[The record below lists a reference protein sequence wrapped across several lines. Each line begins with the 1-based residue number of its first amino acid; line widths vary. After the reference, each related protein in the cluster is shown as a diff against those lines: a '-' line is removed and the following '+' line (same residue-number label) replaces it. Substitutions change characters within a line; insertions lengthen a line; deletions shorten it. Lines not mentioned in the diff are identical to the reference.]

1 MKKNVIFPVIFTLIS
16 FLTGTV
22 LFLLGI
28 FDFWENKIY
37 DHRMNFASRF
47 TYPSDD
53 ICFIGVDQR
62 SIDSALKEFG
72 YSWPWPR
79 SAYAKIIDY
88 LSEGN
93 ADSIAFDVLFT
104 EPSVYGKEDD
114 ESFAVSSKNSDMTI
128 QAMFVS
134 PENEKALFPIPQ
146 IKNSASLIGNITSS
160 KDSDDI
166 IRRVRV
172 SRQFDGKEYPFL
184 AFAPLL
190 LGENSVEDG
199 INEIKSNIP
208 LRKDGTVLLRYNGS
222 IDRYAHY
229 SAYDILKSYDDYLN
243 GKEPLIPPENF
254 EGSIVFF
261 LLYAPGLY
269 DICATPVS
277 KVYPGSGVHI
287 TALDNYLQNNFIK
300 EIPKPLSIFYL
311 FFCSFLA
318 SFLILI
324 LKRQSSYKLN
334 LFFSCIFTVLG
345 PVLIIFLGYALFCK
359 SIFIQIASPVFCF
372 LFSLLEA
379 LFYSYATEGRQRRF
393 IKTAFNQYLSPA
405 VINELLK
412 NPSKLTLGGE
422 KRRISIF
429 FSDVQSF
436 TSISE
441 HLDPE
446 ELTDLLNKYLSR
458 MSNIILKNGGT
469 IDKYEGDAIIA
480 FWNAPCDIVNHE
492 RKIVETAV
500 ECQIMLK
507 NLEDEFVKLA
517 GRPLYTRIGL
527 NTGYAVVGNMGSDRR
542 FDYTMFGDSVNLASR
557 LEGINKAF
565 GTYTIC
571 SEETCVNAIKQ
582 GCDFYFRKLSDVKVV
597 GKNQAVAVFEPVQ
610 KEYYEENKI
619 IFENFEKARKLFE
632 KGEFILAKK
641 LFDLNKTDGASR
653 KFSEKCS
660 FFIENP
666 PSSWSG
672 VWEASS
678 K

>member
-1 MKKNVIFPVIFTLIS
+1 
-16 FLTGTV
+16 
-22 LFLLGI
+22 
-28 FDFWENKIY
+28 
-37 DHRMNFASRF
+37 
-47 TYPSDD
+47 
-53 ICFIGVDQR
+53 
-62 SIDSALKEFG
+62 
-72 YSWPWPR
+72 
-79 SAYAKIIDY
+79 
-88 LSEGN
+88 
-93 ADSIAFDVLFT
+93 
-104 EPSVYGKEDD
+104 
-114 ESFAVSSKNSDMTI
+114 
-128 QAMFVS
+128 
-134 PENEKALFPIPQ
+134 
-146 IKNSASLIGNITSS
+146 
-160 KDSDDI
+160 
-166 IRRVRV
+166 
-172 SRQFDGKEYPFL
+172 
-184 AFAPLL
+184 
-190 LGENSVEDG
+190 
-199 INEIKSNIP
+199 
-208 LRKDGTVLLRYNGS
+208 
-222 IDRYAHY
+222 
-229 SAYDILKSYDDYLN
+229 
-243 GKEPLIPPENF
+243 
-254 EGSIVFF
+254 
-261 LLYAPGLY
+261 
-269 DICATPVS
+269 
-277 KVYPGSGVHI
+277 
-287 TALDNYLQNNFIK
+287 
-300 EIPKPLSIFYL
+300 
-311 FFCSFLA
+311 
-318 SFLILI
+318 
-324 LKRQSSYKLN
+324 
-334 LFFSCIFTVLG
+334 
-345 PVLIIFLGYALFCK
+345 
-359 SIFIQIASPVFCF
+359 
-372 LFSLLEA
+372 
-379 LFYSYATEGRQRRF
+379 
-393 IKTAFNQYLSPA
+393 
-405 VINELLK
+405 
-412 NPSKLTLGGE
+412 
-422 KRRISIF
+422 
-429 FSDVQSF
+429 
-436 TSISE
+436 
-441 HLDPE
+441 
-446 ELTDLLNKYLSR
+446 

-527 NTGYAVVGNMGSDRR
+527 NTGYAVVGNMGSDKR

>member
-1 MKKNVIFPVIFTLIS
+1 MKKNVIFPVIFTLVS

-22 LFLLGI
+22 LFLLGV

-37 DHRMNFASRF
+37 DHRMNFAAKF
-47 TYPSDD
+47 THPSDD

-88 LSEGN
+88 LSEGE
-93 ADSIAFDVLFT
+93 ASSVAFDVLFT
-104 EPSVYGKEDD
+104 EPSVYGREDD
-114 ESFAVSSKNSDMTI
+114 EKFALSSKNSDMTI

-172 SRQFDGKEYPFL
+172 SRNFDGKEYPFL

-190 LGENSVEDG
+190 LGEESVEEG
-199 INEIKSNIP
+199 INEIKSSIP
-208 LRKDGTVLLRYNGS
+208 LRKDETVLLRYYGS

-229 SAYDILKSYDDYLN
+229 SAFDILKSYDDYLN
-243 GKEPLIPPENF
+243 GREPLIPPENF
-254 EGSIVFF
+254 EGSVVFF

-287 TALDNYLQNNFIK
+287 TALDNYLQDDFIK
-300 EIPKPLSIFYL
+300 EIPRTFTVLYL
-311 FFCSFLA
+311 FFCSALA

-334 LFFSCIFTVLG
+334 LIFSCIFMVLG
-345 PVLIIFLGYALFCK
+345 PVLIIFASYALFCK
-359 SIFIQIASPVFCF
+359 SIFIQIVSPVFCF
-372 LFSLLEA
+372 LFSFLEA
-379 LFYSYATEGRQRRF
+379 VFYSYATEGRQRRF
-393 IKTAFNQYLSPA
+393 IKTAFTQYLSPA

-412 NPSKLTLGGE
+412 NPEKLTLGGE

-441 HLDPE
+441 HLEPE
-446 ELTDLLNKYLSR
+446 ELTDLLNKYLSQ
-458 MSNIILKNGGT
+458 MTSIILKNGGT

-480 FWNAPCDIVNHE
+480 FWNAPCDTLNHE

-500 ECQIMLK
+500 ECQVMLK
-507 NLEDEFVKLA
+507 NLEDEFIKLA

-527 NTGYAVVGNMGSDRR
+527 NTGYAVVGNMGSDKR

-571 SEETCVNAIKQ
+571 SEETYVNAKKQ

-597 GKNQAVAVFEPVQ
+597 GKNQAVAIFEPVQ
-610 KEYYEENKI
+610 KEFYEEHKSV
-619 IFENFEKARKLFE
+619 FENFEKALKAF
-632 KGEFILAKK
+632 KNGDFVVAKDI
-641 LFDLNKTDGASR
+641 FDLNKDDEPS
-653 KFSEKCS
+653 KKYSEKCS
-660 FFIENP
+660 FFIKNP
-666 PSSWSG
+666 PSAWNG
-672 VWEASS
+672 IWEASS